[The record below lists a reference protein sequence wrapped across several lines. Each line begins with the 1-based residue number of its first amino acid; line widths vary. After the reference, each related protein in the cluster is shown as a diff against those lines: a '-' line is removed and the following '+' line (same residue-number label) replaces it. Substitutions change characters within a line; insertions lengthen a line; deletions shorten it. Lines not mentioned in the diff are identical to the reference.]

1 MNQQRHSTKVTEFL
15 MSSHGTD
22 RGITDNSLMHG
33 PDAPQEPPEIRRK
46 KLQIS
51 RKMLKEDSVRMKD
64 VEI

>member
-1 MNQQRHSTKVTEFL
+1 

-51 RKMLKEDSVRMKD
+51 RKMLKEDSVWMKD